1 MPDFD
6 FSTLIIDRSPADLE
20 ALRDLLATPMADW
33 TAEQLAAFNQAASKG
48 AYNYTDL
55 NRVIAAMDDIN
66 ERLTAAGYETGYHPI
81 IVHPEPPPDP
91 PKPTPILPNGYTQL
105 EYIESS
111 GTQYFDTKVLP
122 NQETR
127 VTMEAE
133 ILSQDTTYIG
143 LFGVRDQASQT
154 AANKFIL
161 WSASSGTQLRSD
173 WFGGSANKTVAFNT
187 VGIRLNCDK
196 NKNIC
201 TVNDAEMTNAAAT
214 GQCTLPL
221 FLLATNDGGNGAA
234 YMGDMRLYNC
244 AIYDGETLIHQYIPC
259 RAWSGDVGLYDLKT
273 DEFLGNAGTGVFA
286 EGPVVVDP
294 TPPDIELP
302 DGYKLLQYIQSSG
315 TQYIDTGFKPN
326 QDTRVSLDFKAAIA
340 PSNDWILGSRKST
353 NVDSYGI
360 MAGSSTSVTSWFGTT
375 SVSKTVSALTN
386 IFNLDKDKEQTTIK
400 YADGELVTISNTPSD
415 FECEYNLFLMNIN
428 LAGSPASAV
437 IAGRLHSC
445 QIYDDGTMIRD
456 FIPCQDQTGVV
467 GLYDLVGAQFYGN
480 AGSGNFLPGP
490 EIIIPDPKPPEPV
503 REPELWYED
512 DIPRSYQMS
521 RYLQNVAALRGVL
534 TLPENTA
541 EVPADM
547 AGLTLAEA
555 NAIEEILLV
564 IEDYLTALASVFRRC
579 GASIC
584 GGPELYFI
592 N

>member
-1 MPDFD
+1 MAFD
-6 FSTLIIDRSPADLE
+6 FSTLITDRSPEDLQ

-33 TAEQLAAFNQAASKG
+33 TAEQLAEFNQAASKG

-161 WSASSGTQLRSD
+161 WSASFGTQLRSD
-173 WFGGSANKTVAFNT
+173 WFGGGANQTVAFNT

-221 FLLATNDGGNGAA
+221 FLLAINNGAKGA
-234 YMGDMRLYNC
+234 EYMGDMRLYSC
-244 AIYDGETLIHQYIPC
+244 TIYEGETIIHQYIPC
-259 RAWSGDVGLYDLKT
+259 RAWSGDVGLYDLKA

-315 TQYIDTGFKPN
+315 NSYINTGFTQN
-326 QDTRVSLDFKAAIA
+326 NNSRVVMDVRAVSISAFAWAFEGRSAEFDGRHGVLFYYGGTDNWNFDFDAQRIPYPEIPENAILHIDYNKNVCEINGVTKSA
-340 PSNDWILGSRKST
+340 SPSEFSCPVPTVLLACNS
-353 NVDSYGI
+353 N
-360 MAGSSTSVTSWFGTT
+360 GTI
-375 SVSKTVSALTN
+375 SGYLSAKLHSCK
-386 IFNLDKDKEQTTIK
+386 IYD
-400 YADGELVTISNTPSD
+400 DGELVRNYVP
-415 FECEYNLFLMNIN
+415 
-428 LAGSPASAV
+428 V
-437 IAGRLHSC
+437 IAS
-445 QIYDDGTMIRD
+445 DGT
-456 FIPCQDQTGVV
+456 V
-467 GLYDLVGAQFYGN
+467 GLYDLVGQQFYSN
-480 AGSGNFLPGP
+480 AGSGNFSAGP
-490 EIIIPDPKPPEPV
+490 EIIIPAPKPPEPV

-541 EVPADM
+541 EVPAGM

-555 NAIEEILLV
+555 NAVEEILLA

-584 GGPELYFI
+584 GGPGFYFK